1 MNPKAPD
8 WPREHPGTNPSPID
22 PCAPSPT
29 RIVVAAVYPLLRDG
43 IRRAL
48 EGTEFVVLGE
58 AASMDDVLPS
68 VRTHRPD
75 LVLLHDTATS
85 GLPLPVLRACQS
97 VGERTMTVVMAHP
110 QDTAQTVEAVRLGAV
125 GVLTPNADA
134 GVLLRCLRA
143 VCAGTL
149 WIPRE
154 SIAQL
159 IAAPS
164 RQPQCELGRPFGLTQ
179 RELDVV
185 RSVAEGYSNR
195 EIAQRLAVK
204 EDTVKH
210 HVSAAFDKTGTFS
223 RVELALFAL
232 HHQLAR
238 PEQGRDRSA

>member
-1 MNPKAPD
+1 MNPKVPD
-8 WPREHPGTNPSPID
+8 CHRGLPSANTSASPS
-22 PCAPSPT
+22 CAPGPT
-29 RIVVAAVYPLLRDG
+29 RIVIAAVYPLLRDG

-75 LVLLHDTATS
+75 LLLLHDTATS
-85 GLPLPVLRACQS
+85 GLPLHVLRACQS
-97 VGERTMTVVMAHP
+97 VGERTMTIVMAHP
-110 QDTAQTVEAVRLGAV
+110 QDTAQTVEAVRLGVV
-125 GVLTPNADA
+125 GVLTPSADA
-134 GVLLRCLRA
+134 GLLLRCARS

-149 WIPRE
+149 WIPRD

-164 RQPQCELGRPFGLTQ
+164 RQPQWELGRPFGLTH

-195 EIAQRLAVK
+195 EIAERLAVK